1 MSKRM
6 IQLIFDDDTLP
17 VLFCPWRTSLCDVFL
32 AELSYHSLVLFF
44 SLPVTYVL
52 YRNSAAPG
60 FVKMILD
67 KRARLGYNHLQTR

>member
-17 VLFCPWRTSLCDVFL
+17 VSFCPWRTSLCDVFL
-32 AELSYHSLVLFF
+32 AELSYHSFVLFS

-52 YRNSAAPG
+52 YRDRELSKLTNSELIQATLSD
-60 FVKMILD
+60 KM
-67 KRARLGYNHLQTR
+67 T